1 MPENTIPDTGSVLEY
16 SQEPSFTFASE
27 LKFMASSSVQPPIY
41 SGISEHISDVFI
53 AGKSLSPNI
62 QFPPKDSLLHN
73 ISNDVTD
80 GAPPG
85 QLNVNDATPFSIG
98 DAFISAGSVCPPI

>member
-1 MPENTIPDTGSVLEY
+1 
-16 SQEPSFTFASE
+16 
-27 LKFMASSSVQPPIY
+27 MALSSVQPGIY
-41 SGISEHISDVFI
+41 SGIFEHVFSIFI
-53 AGKSLSPNI
+53 AGNSFSPNI

-80 GAPPG
+80 GAPSV
-85 QLNVNDATPFSIG
+85 QLNVNDATPSSIG